1 MSCSVISII
10 LLFINMMDPGA
21 TQNDAQIQYKKVSIN
36 YNHFW
41 GFAYA
46 SVSGILLAMI
56 NNLN

>member
-1 MSCSVISII
+1 MI
-10 LLFINMMDPGA
+10 DPGSS
-21 TQNDAQIQYKKVSIN
+21 QNDEQIQYKKVSIN

-46 SVSGILLAMI
+46 SASGIFMAVI